1 MQKIEKSDKALY
13 IICCLYI
20 FCKRITCTQVLFE
33 MNNSITKN
41 TENLDTN
48 TLSWFIFDSKRFTAA

>member
-1 MQKIEKSDKALY
+1 MQKIEEADKALY

-20 FCKRITCTQVLFE
+20 FCEHITCVQVLFE
-33 MNNSITKN
+33 MNYSITEN